1 LSYAEYLRSTAA
13 QKPNCW
19 GNERSFDPSDSECS
33 GCRFRHSCA
42 ASIERESRAERG
54 SSSSGSGTSIRVT
67 GSGRRDDGVVGRY
80 EGGQVEEHEKPIERF
95 LKDAAAG
102 ALRGTFWE
110 MYSFW
115 RSYRI
120 K

>member
-1 LSYAEYLRSTAA
+1 MSYAEYIRSTQA

-19 GNERSFDPSDSECS
+19 GNERTFDPSDSECS

-42 ASIERESRAERG
+42 ANIERQDRTERG
-54 SSSSGSGTSIRVT
+54 GSTVPVRT
-67 GSGRRDDGVVGRY
+67 SGRRDDGGVVGKY
-80 EGGQVEEHEKPIERF
+80 EGGQVEAHEKPIERF

-102 ALRGTFWE
+102 ALRGAFFE
-110 MYSFW
+110 MYNFW
-115 RSYRI
+115 RNYRI

>member
-1 LSYAEYLRSTAA
+1 MSYQEYMRSSQS
-13 QKPNCW
+13 QKPSCW

-42 ASIERESRAERG
+42 AAIERDSRGER
-54 SSSSGSGTSIRVT
+54 SSSTSSGTGIRVSR
-67 GSGRRDDGVVGRY
+67 GRDDGVVGKY

-102 ALRGTFWE
+102 ALRGTFYE

>member
-19 GNERSFDPSDSECS
+19 GNERTFDPNDDECS

-42 ASIERESRAERG
+42 AAIERGNHVERG
-54 SSSSGSGTSIRVT
+54 SSVPTRVSSRK
-67 GSGRRDDGVVGRY
+67 DDGGVVGKY
-80 EGGQVEEHEKPIERF
+80 EGGQVEAHEKPVERF

-102 ALRGTFWE
+102 ALRGMFYE